1 MRIYKGL
8 PMVGTY
14 VFLIACLSLVWSGSS
29 VAGNAAKPDSS
40 KWEKFGEVS
49 FKTQSQEA
57 GQETHGIR
65 FVVFENDDILVEIGK
80 GATSKKALFLPSQK
94 IILYFGLSQ
103 EELALPY
110 PPFTMVEYGLIHALA
125 PLSLAFPG
133 GIKTVPPTAKQF
145 SVAWEGASY
154 EGTAR
159 RASDHAVTYDITMKL
174 PQPDGVVHITGS
186 WSDLRPSPLAEDYSV
201 QGWRIREQIGDS
213 PKEKEVE
220 TGPLQTLGQVR
231 KLRTTSP

>member
-1 MRIYKGL
+1 MRLYNGL
-8 PMVGTY
+8 PMLGAQL
-14 VFLIACLSLVWSGSS
+14 FLITCLSLVGNGHSI
-29 VAGNAAKPDSS
+29 AGDTAKPDSRE
-40 KWEKFGEVS
+40 WEKFGEVS
-49 FKTQSQEA
+49 FKGHSQEA

-94 IILYFGLSQ
+94 ITLYFGLSQ

-110 PPFTMVEYGLIHALA
+110 PPFTMVEYGLIPALA

-159 RASDHAVTYDITMKL
+159 RASDHTVTYDITMKL
-174 PQPDGVVHITGS
+174 PQPDGIVHITGS
-186 WSDLRPSPLAEDYSV
+186 WSALRPSPLAEDYSV
-201 QGWRIREQIGDS
+201 QGWQIREQIGDL

-220 TGPLQTLGQVR
+220 AGPLQTLGQVR